1 MSKIKASVERPAEKK
16 AEIRGGRNLL
26 FLGIG
31 AVAIA
36 LISTSLSL
44 WVYYETG
51 DIYID
56 RSRPGF
62 LPEKTET
69 VADESADQDQGFT
82 LDTNGSLSE
91 ETLQDYLDHLQAEI
105 DKLDA
110 VDDTFSSTPLTDES
124 LGIPDN
130 SIGD

>member
-1 MSKIKASVERPAEKK
+1 MSKIKASVERSAEKK

-69 VADESADQDQGFT
+69 VADEPTDQDQGFT
-82 LDTNGSLSE
+82 LDANGSLSE
-91 ETLQDYLDHLQAEI
+91 GTLQDYLDHLQAEI

>member
-1 MSKIKASVERPAEKK
+1 MNEADPVKAATTKP
-16 AEIRGGRNLL
+16 EIRGGRNLVL
-26 FLGIG
+26 LGIG
-31 AVAIA
+31 AVALAI
-36 LISTSLSL
+36 ISTSLSL

-62 LPEKTET
+62 LPEKTEI
-69 VADESADQDQGFT
+69 ESETPTTDDSEYT
-82 LDTNGSLSE
+82 LDSNGSLNDD
-91 ETLQDYLDHLQAEI
+91 TIKDYLNHLQDEI

-110 VDDTFSSTPLTDES
+110 IEDTFSSTPLTDES

-130 SIGD
+130 V

>member
-1 MSKIKASVERPAEKK
+1 MSETDPVKTATTKP
-16 AEIRGGRNLL
+16 EIRGGRNLVL
-26 FLGIG
+26 LGIG
-31 AVAIA
+31 AVALAI
-36 LISTSLSL
+36 ISTSLSL

-62 LPEKTET
+62 LPEPPTTDDSEY
-69 VADESADQDQGFT
+69 T
-82 LDTNGSLSE
+82 LDPNGSLNDD
-91 ETLQDYLDHLQAEI
+91 TIKDYLNHLQDEI

-110 VDDTFSSTPLTDES
+110 IEDTFSSTPLTDES

-130 SIGD
+130 V

>member
-1 MSKIKASVERPAEKK
+1 MTFSASRQRKP
-16 AEIRGGRNLL
+16 GT
-26 FLGIG
+26 LGQK
-31 AVAIA
+31 
-36 LISTSLSL
+36 
-44 WVYYETG
+44 TG

-69 VADESADQDQGFT
+69 VADEPADQDQGFT
-82 LDTNGSLSE
+82 LDANGSLSE

-130 SIGD
+130 SIED